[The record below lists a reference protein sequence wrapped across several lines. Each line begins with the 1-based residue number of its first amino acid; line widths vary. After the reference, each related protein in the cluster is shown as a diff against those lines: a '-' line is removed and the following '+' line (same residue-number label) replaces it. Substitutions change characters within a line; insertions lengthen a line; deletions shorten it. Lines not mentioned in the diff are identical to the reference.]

1 MNHTPVLKNEAI
13 DCLGPQA
20 NQNFIDATIGSGGH
34 SFGLIEKIKP
44 SGKILGI
51 DIDQKSIECLELK
64 FEREIAQK
72 RLILVCDNFANLERI
87 VKTNNFF
94 PVDGILADLGLSS
107 MHLEERG
114 LGFSFLKDEPLI
126 MRFDGRQD
134 DDYLTVRK
142 IVNQWPAADLQKILG
157 EYGEEKF
164 AEKIARKIIERRK
177 IRPITKTFELV
188 EIIKSATPSW
198 YHRGRLHPAT
208 KTFQALRI
216 AANSE
221 LENLEKFLSQAIEI
235 LISGGRL
242 AIISFH
248 SLEDRIVKRFFQEKN
263 RQKLIKILTP
273 KPIRPSGAEI
283 SSNPRSRSAKLR
295 AVSKF

>member
-1 MNHTPVLKNEAI
+1 MNHIPVLKNEAI

-44 SGKILGI
+44 SGKVLGI
-51 DIDQKSIECLELK
+51 DIDQKSIEYLELK

-107 MHLEERG
+107 MHLKERG

-134 DDYLTVRK
+134 DDYLTARK
-142 IVNQWPAADLQKILG
+142 IVNQWPAADLQKILS

-221 LENLEKFLSQAIEI
+221 LENLEKFLSQAVEI

-273 KPIRPSGAEI
+273 KPIRPSGAEV
-283 SSNPRSRSAKLR
+283 SGNPRSRSAKLR
-295 AVSKF
+295 TVSKF